1 MVDKTIEIL
10 TKLFETLTIE
20 KVTLISVLVTLLIF
34 ILSNQSNIKFKQFDK
49 RRKEYTNFIQMLQQI
64 YNNNISV
71 DDKTKKLFF
80 DTGVSLLLYG
90 SKKYIKN
97 IYFLEII

>member
-49 RRKEYTNFIQMLQQI
+49 RRKEYTKFIQMLQQI